1 MLTFLSLFG
10 HGLGFST
17 NCMLGN
23 FTSKVQPHSSRD
35 FTAGVGVLLVYFL
48 VVLYHTTAVGLTTVY
63 YWTFAKHAQ

>member
-1 MLTFLSLFG
+1 
-10 HGLGFST
+10 
-17 NCMLGN
+17 MLGN

-63 YWTFAKHAQ
+63 YITLLGICKACSVTSNSSQDL